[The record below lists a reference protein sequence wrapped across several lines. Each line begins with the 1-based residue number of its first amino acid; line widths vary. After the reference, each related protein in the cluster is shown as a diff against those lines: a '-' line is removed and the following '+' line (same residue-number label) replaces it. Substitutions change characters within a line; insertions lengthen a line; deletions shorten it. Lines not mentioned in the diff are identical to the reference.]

1 MNGITED
8 NLLKVALSGHID
20 STNAPVLETEVMAKR
35 ESCPHDGMILDLK
48 DLTYISSAGLRMVL
62 HLGKLEP
69 QFKLVNAS
77 PEVYEILDITGFT
90 EMFSVE
96 KAYRVLSVEGC
107 EIIGQGAN
115 GTVYRIDRETVIKVY
130 RNPDCLPDVKREREL
145 ARRAFVLGIPTAIPY
160 DVVRVGDSYGS
171 VFELVNSRSFSRLI
185 AACPEEIDHYVD
197 LYVELMQKLHSTHA
211 KPGDVPDI
219 REFAMDCVRYA
230 QQLLP
235 EEAGKKLQTM
245 MEAIPDRDTLLH
257 GDYHTNNI
265 VMQNDEVLILDMDT
279 LCCGHPVFELA
290 SMYMAFVGFGEL
302 DPAVVRNFLKMPY
315 ETAKEFWKKSLK
327 RYLNTEDQEYV
338 DEVERKAMVIGYAR
352 LMRRTMRRDGFSTEE
367 GRTVIELCRSR
378 LIQLLGELDNL
389 YF

>member
-1 MNGITED
+1 
-8 NLLKVALSGHID
+8 
-20 STNAPVLETEVMAKR
+20 
-35 ESCPHDGMILDLK
+35 
-48 DLTYISSAGLRMVL
+48 
-62 HLGKLEP
+62 
-69 QFKLVNAS
+69 
-77 PEVYEILDITGFT
+77 
-90 EMFSVE
+90 
-96 KAYRVLSVEGC
+96 
-107 EIIGQGAN
+107 
-115 GTVYRIDRETVIKVY
+115 
-130 RNPDCLPDVKREREL
+130 
-145 ARRAFVLGIPTAIPY
+145 
-160 DVVRVGDSYGS
+160 
-171 VFELVNSRSFSRLI
+171 
-185 AACPEEIDHYVD
+185 
-197 LYVELMQKLHSTHA
+197 MQKLHSTHA

-279 LCCGHPVFELA
+279 LYCGHPVFELA

-327 RYLNTEDQEYV
+327 RYLNTENQEYV
-338 DEVERKAMVIGYAR
+338 DEVEKKAMVIGYAR

-367 GRTVIELCRSR
+367 GRKVIELCRSR